1 MEPIENPNE
10 QVITGAASLT
20 GYQAFTKKED
30 LLVYEK
36 FIFTIKEEGYP
47 SILSHFDPKLAANSD
62 EWSVKYPH
70 DSMCTIDFD
79 AGTFTGELSEIAVS
93 RKVCEAGGTNT
104 YKFAITRQMNS
115 ESMATL
121 VVPYL
126 NAREEQ
132 MVEKPKTKWSK
143 GGVEEKLVKMTF
155 AFRLTI

>member
-36 FIFTIKEEGYP
+36 FTFTIKENGYP
-47 SILSHFDPKLAANSD
+47 SILRRFDPKLADNVD

-70 DSMCTIDFD
+70 EGMCTIDFD
-79 AGTFTGELSEIAVS
+79 SRTFTGELSEIAVA
-93 RKVCEAGGTNT
+93 RKVCGDGSTNT
-104 YKFAITRQMNS
+104 YKFSITREMDS
-115 ESMATL
+115 DSMRTL

-132 MVEKPKTKWSK
+132 VVEKPKTKWSK
-143 GGVEEKLVKMTF
+143 GGMEEKLVKIVF
-155 AFRLTI
+155 PFRLTI